1 LFFLEISNYIFFS
14 VANFPQRWNAAGIE
28 VLVPIGFG
36 MAADFF
42 VGRRMLT
49 SACAEALAEEQGS
62 SRTAYKKTAGTKQ
75 L

>member
-1 LFFLEISNYIFFS
+1 LSLFFLEISNYIFFS

-42 VGRRMLT
+42 VGPA
-49 SACAEALAEEQGS
+49 SP
-62 SRTAYKKTAGTKQ
+62 
-75 L
+75 